1 MSEFEKLASKIQSCA
16 ACDLS
21 RLDVNKKYGKLT
33 MTGHATSAI
42 LFVGQNPSCY
52 RNETSDHKS
61 FVGRTSGNFF
71 RNLLNQAGFDDKKVF
86 ITNLIKCSTAKN
98 IIPSAKTLETC
109 IYWFNREVELVKPKL
124 IVGLGV
130 FVKKFFDGVQNE
142 LTDWHGYKV
151 FCTYHPAYVKY
162 YGNVDEFKKILRRIK
177 EIYDEMKFTQVRLS
191 TCLS

>member
-52 RNETSDHKS
+52 RNSYSTGA
-61 FVGRTSGNFF
+61 FVGRTSGDFF
-71 RNLLNQAGFDDKKVF
+71 LNLLKETGLLDVCA

-130 FVKKFFDGVQNE
+130 FVKKFFNGVQNE

-151 FCTYHPAYVKY
+151 FCTYHPAYVKN